1 MFDLLIRRWWI
12 VAARG
17 LVAIVFGVA
26 GLAAPGPTLALLVSL
41 FGLFALAEAFF
52 ILGAGLSVNWLFLFL
67 EGVFGGAIGLLTLF
81 SPAAVDIWFVDLIV
95 AWAFVTGALYLVGA
109 VALRQVDRSM
119 TAGEALLVATG
130 ILTVLF
136 GGLLLLMPDPLAE
149 TFAWIVSGYALVSG
163 GLLMALALN
172 IRTWQPLVSEQS
184 IP

>member
-1 MFDLLIRRWWI
+1 M
-12 VAARG
+12 
-17 LVAIVFGVA
+17 
-26 GLAAPGPTLALLVSL
+26 
-41 FGLFALAEAFF
+41 
-52 ILGAGLSVNWLFLFL
+52 
-67 EGVFGGAIGLLTLF
+67 LTLF

-136 GGLLLLMPDPLAE
+136 GGLLLLSPDPLSE
-149 TFAWIVSGYALVSG
+149 TFGWIVSGYALVSG